1 MSAHRTLAKN
11 TTVLLIANVI
21 SYLLGFFT
29 TLYTAR
35 YLGVEGFGILS
46 LALAIT
52 GIFGVLTDLGLS
64 TLTIRE
70 VSRNKSLANKYIGN
84 TTILKVFLSILTLGV
99 IALLVNIL
107 HYPQT
112 VTSVVYIIT
121 LSVVITAFS
130 GIFNSIFQAYEKM
143 EYMSLNIMLNA
154 VLMISGV
161 LLVIFY
167 GLGIVALASV
177 YLFSSLIVFFITF
190 LLFSWKFFLPKIN
203 IDIKFWKLT
212 LNESLFFGIS
222 SILVVIYFYIDS
234 VMLSVMVNNSAVGIY
249 NAAYKL
255 IFVLMFIP
263 NVFLTSIFPVMSQHF
278 ESKKDML
285 KLEYEKSVKYLFAMS
300 MFLFVYVMV
309 FADKIIFIIYGTGY
323 SASII
328 TLQTLIFV
336 LPIIFIT
343 YLFGNLLGAINK
355 QRVLLIIT
363 CANALL
369 NIILNLILI
378 PKYSYLG
385 ASVAT
390 VITEAL
396 GFSLMIYYIS
406 KTFHKISIINN
417 LFKTIVVSTIVLII
431 IYYLNTSINWIVVAV
446 IGFFV
451 YALLLYL
458 FGIINRDDIEII
470 KQMV

>member
-70 VSRNKSLANKYIGN
+70 VSRNKSLANKYISN
-84 TTILKVFLSILTLGV
+84 TAILKVFLSILTLGV

-190 LLFSWKFFLPKIN
+190 ILFSWKFFLPKIN

-278 ESKKDML
+278 ETKKDML
-285 KLEYEKSVKYLFAMS
+285 KLEYEKSVKYLFAMA
-300 MFLFVYVMV
+300 MFLFIYVMV

-369 NIILNLILI
+369 NIVLNLILI
-378 PKYSYLG
+378 PKFSYLG

-406 KTFHKISIINN
+406 KTFHKISLINN

-458 FGIINRDDIEII
+458 FGIINRDDIEIV

>member
-1 MSAHRTLAKN
+1 
-11 TTVLLIANVI
+11 
-21 SYLLGFFT
+21 
-29 TLYTAR
+29 
-35 YLGVEGFGILS
+35 
-46 LALAIT
+46 
-52 GIFGVLTDLGLS
+52 
-64 TLTIRE
+64 
-70 VSRNKSLANKYIGN
+70 
-84 TTILKVFLSILTLGV
+84 
-99 IALLVNIL
+99 
-107 HYPQT
+107 
-112 VTSVVYIIT
+112 
-121 LSVVITAFS
+121 
-130 GIFNSIFQAYEKM
+130 
-143 EYMSLNIMLNA
+143 
-154 VLMISGV
+154 
-161 LLVIFY
+161 
-167 GLGIVALASV
+167 
-177 YLFSSLIVFFITF
+177 
-190 LLFSWKFFLPKIN
+190 
-203 IDIKFWKLT
+203 
-212 LNESLFFGIS
+212 
-222 SILVVIYFYIDS
+222 
-234 VMLSVMVNNSAVGIY
+234 
-249 NAAYKL
+249 
-255 IFVLMFIP
+255 
-263 NVFLTSIFPVMSQHF
+263 
-278 ESKKDML
+278 ML
-285 KLEYEKSVKYLFAMS
+285 KLEYEKSVKYLFAMA

>member
-70 VSRNKSLANKYIGN
+70 VSRNKSLANKYISN
-84 TTILKVFLSILTLGV
+84 TAILKVFLSILTLGV

-190 LLFSWKFFLPKIN
+190 ILFSWKFFLPKIN

-285 KLEYEKSVKYLFAMS
+285 KLEYEKSVKYLFAMA
-300 MFLFVYVMV
+300 MFLFIYVMV

-369 NIILNLILI
+369 NIVLNLILI
-378 PKYSYLG
+378 PKFSYLG

-406 KTFHKISIINN
+406 KTFHKISLINN

-458 FGIINRDDIEII
+458 FGIINRDDIEIV